1 MHTLTVFIYGMA
13 FLFKISGMRDEGTI
27 FSPIENIFSSHWL
40 ILLSIMT
47 EDIKNKTKKII
58 RLESD
63 AQS

>member
-1 MHTLTVFIYGMA
+1 
-13 FLFKISGMRDEGTI
+13 MRDEGTI
-27 FSPIENIFSSHWL
+27 FSPIENISGSHCA

-47 EDIKNKTKKII
+47 GDIKNKTKKIV